1 MQLKKKVQILIGIFC
16 FILCFAVT
24 LQYKSV
30 IRNNSV
36 NNNKLQRTADLQNE
50 LINVK
55 QELIDLKKENLQ
67 LSTDLETYR
76 NEAAKNSDGSALLKK
91 ELDNALMLAGLTDAE
106 GPGVTV
112 EISDSKAPTAANEPG
127 SSYIVHD
134 SDLRDVVNELCTAG
148 AEAVSINGE
157 RIIATSGIRCVG
169 NVIMVNNKRC
179 APPFVIN
186 AIGDAAALEAGLN
199 IREGI
204 VDVLKLYNIEVNVT
218 KMSKIVIEKYSGTL
232 SFKYAGMITK

>member
-1 MQLKKKVQILIGIFC
+1 MHLKKKVQILIGIFC
-16 FILCFAVT
+16 FVLCFAVT

-30 IRNNSV
+30 IRNNSL
-36 NNNKLQRTADLQNE
+36 NNTKNLRMADLQNE

-91 ELDNALMLAGLTDAE
+91 ELDNALMLAGLSDAE
-106 GPGVTV
+106 GPGVRV
-112 EISDSKAPTAANEPG
+112 EISDSKAAPSPTDAS

-134 SDLRDVVNELCTAG
+134 SDLRDIVNELCTAG

-157 RIIATSGIRCVG
+157 RIISTTSIRCVG

-186 AIGDAAALEAGLN
+186 AIGDSSALEAGLN

-204 VDVLKLYNIEVNVT
+204 VDVLKLYKIEVNVT

-232 SFKYAGMITK
+232 SYQYAGKTAK

>member
-1 MQLKKKVQILIGIFC
+1 MHFKKKVQILIGLIC

-30 IRNNSV
+30 IRNNSL
-36 NNNKLQRTADLQNE
+36 NSSQMQRNSDLQNE

-55 QELIDLKKENLQ
+55 QELIDLKRENMQ

-76 NEAAKNSDGSALLKK
+76 DEAAKNSDGSTLLKK
-91 ELDNALMLAGLTDAE
+91 ELDNALMLAGLTDVE
-106 GPGVTV
+106 GSGVVV
-112 EISDSKAPTAANEPG
+112 EISDSKAPVQQDTPS

-134 SDLRDVVNELCTAG
+134 SDLRDIVNELSTAG

-157 RIIATSGIRCVG
+157 RIISTSSIRCVG
-169 NVIMVNNKRC
+169 NTVLVNNKRC
-179 APPFVIN
+179 APPFEIK
-186 AIGDAAALEAGLN
+186 AIGDSATLETGLN

-218 KMSKIVIEKYSGTL
+218 KMSKIVIEKYAGTIN
-232 SFKYAGMITK
+232 FKYAGTLTK